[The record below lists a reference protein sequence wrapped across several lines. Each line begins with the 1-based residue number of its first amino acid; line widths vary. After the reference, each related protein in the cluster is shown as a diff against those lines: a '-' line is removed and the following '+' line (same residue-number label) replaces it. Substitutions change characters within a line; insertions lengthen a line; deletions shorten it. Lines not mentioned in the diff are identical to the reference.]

1 MDSFPTE
8 IVRFEL
14 DGKSIEALPDET
26 ILQAAQ
32 RTGAEIPYLCYKD
45 GYRPDG
51 NCRACVVEIDG
62 ERVLAP
68 SCCRNPTEGMKVNS
82 QSERARHSQKM
93 VVELLLADMP
103 KQSQSPYTQRSELDV
118 WAEKLGVAQPRFAG
132 RSQPAQDVSH
142 PAITVQLDACIQ
154 CTRCVRACREVQV
167 NDVIGYANRGDHSA
181 IVFDLNDP
189 LGVSTCVACGE
200 CVQAC
205 PTGGSG
211 QDRRIFVSVL
221 RGGLPAHLPC
231 QG

>member
-142 PAITVQLDACIQ
+142 PAIAVQLDACIQ

-181 IVFDLNDP
+181 K
-189 LGVSTCVACGE
+189 
-200 CVQAC
+200 
-205 PTGGSG
+205 
-211 QDRRIFVSVL
+211 
-221 RGGLPAHLPC
+221 
-231 QG
+231 